1 MKRCVV
7 YFSAS
12 GTTKIL
18 AEKLS
23 KVINADLFEIIPK
36 QPYTED
42 DLNWMDKNSRSSRE
56 MSDKNSRPEIENTIN
71 IKDYDEIYLGFP
83 IWWYTAPTIIKTF
96 LCSQDFS
103 NKIIYIFAT
112 SGGSGL
118 GKTDKDLAQCVDKS
132 SKIVA
137 MKVFESSI
145 SGQSLKN
152 EIEKYKI

>member
-7 YFSAS
+7 YFSAT

>member
-7 YFSAS
+7 YFSAT

-118 GKTDKDLAQCVDKS
+118 GKTDKDLAQCVAKS

>member
-7 YFSAS
+7 YFSAT

-18 AEKLS
+18 AEKFS